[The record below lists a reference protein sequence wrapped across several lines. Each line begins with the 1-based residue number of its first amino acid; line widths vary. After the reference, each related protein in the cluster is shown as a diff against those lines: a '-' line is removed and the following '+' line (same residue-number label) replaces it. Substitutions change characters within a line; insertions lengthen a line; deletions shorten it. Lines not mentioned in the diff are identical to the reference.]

1 MDRFAF
7 SSLPPRKSAIIEN
20 ETLRITVL
28 TPCMIRVE
36 TGVFTEKMRDMIL
49 IYNHTAEI
57 CFDDKQIYL
66 IAE

>member
-1 MDRFAF
+1 MV
-7 SSLPPRKSAIIEN
+7 SLEWLKSDIFDWDN
-20 ETLRITVL
+20 EHYLQSNHKMALDLPGVL
-28 TPCMIRVE
+28 
-36 TGVFTEKMRDMIL
+36 TEKMRDLVL

>member
-1 MDRFAF
+1 MALD
-7 SSLPPRKSAIIEN
+7 LPS
-20 ETLRITVL
+20 
-28 TPCMIRVE
+28 
-36 TGVFTEKMRDMIL
+36 VFTEKMRDLIL